1 MDAQTPPEDSSKGIH
16 ISRLAIT
23 AAVILPIGFLFVLFF
38 IPSRGITATPSVF
51 SSQILLRYAIL
62 LLSIIALFTSTALGI
77 ISISQ
82 IRKSNGKITGL
93 PLAVF
98 VSLFYPIIILD
109 LILIYIGWRFL
120 GTIER
125 TSLIPL
131 AWLFLILLVDYLI
144 IRLTWRTA
152 SK

>member
-1 MDAQTPPEDSSKGIH
+1 MDAQTPPEGSSKDIH

-23 AAVILPIGFLFVLFF
+23 AAVILPVGFLLVLFF
-38 IPSRGITATPSVF
+38 IPSSSITATPSVF
-51 SSQILLRYAIL
+51 TSQILVRYAIL
-62 LLSIIALFTSTALGI
+62 LLSIIALFTSTALGF

-82 IRKSNGKITGL
+82 IRKSNGLITGL

-120 GTIER
+120 GTIEG

-131 AWLFLILLVDYLI
+131 A
-144 IRLTWRTA
+144 
-152 SK
+152 